1 MAKEY
6 YVYILLTENDTFYC
20 GYTDDINKRFDAHKS
35 GKGAKYTRANKPI
48 KIIYQKALKTKSEA
62 MKEDYRIKQLTKE
75 EKNKAPMVIAKS
87 SSYNFGEI
95 NAGEEVTAT
104 FELTNRGY
112 STLKIYRIYDDRNA
126 LEIVAPESVKAS
138 SNFTI
143 KAKVKNTN
151 KKENPV
157 YK

>member
-1 MAKEY
+1 MISKIRTRRTISPSLHLIFPLY
-6 YVYILLTENDTFYC
+6 RTF
-20 GYTDDINKRFDAHKS
+20 
-35 GKGAKYTRANKPI
+35 
-48 KIIYQKALKTKSEA
+48 A
-62 MKEDYRIKQLTKE
+62 MKYSVS
-75 EKNKAPMVIAKS
+75 MIAKS
-87 SSYNFGEI
+87 SSYNVGEI
-95 NAGEEVTAT
+95 NAGDEVTAT

-157 YK
+157 YTITMVTNSPTRPLINLFITGNIK

>member
-1 MAKEY
+1 MNPNCFFDFLAF
-6 YVYILLTENDTFYC
+6 LLCLMT
-20 GYTDDINKRFDAHKS
+20 
-35 GKGAKYTRANKPI
+35 
-48 KIIYQKALKTKSEA
+48 IYFNVS
-62 MKEDYRIKQLTKE
+62 LT
-75 EKNKAPMVIAKS
+75 APKS

-157 YK
+157 YTITMVTNSPTRPLINLFITGNIK